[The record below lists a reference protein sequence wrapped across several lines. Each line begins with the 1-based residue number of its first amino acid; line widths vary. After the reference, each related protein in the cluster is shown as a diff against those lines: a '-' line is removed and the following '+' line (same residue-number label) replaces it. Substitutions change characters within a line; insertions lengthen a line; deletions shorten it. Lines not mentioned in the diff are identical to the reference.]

1 MRTARILAVA
11 VCLGLLP
18 ALARAQ
24 WPTQSD
30 PPLVV
35 ASAGSPVALDI
46 SSDGFYGLLVTWRD
60 AGGGVW
66 AQHLDPIAREL
77 WGPGGIK
84 VAEAGFTT
92 PDVAVTHDHLHG
104 GYVTWTE
111 RATPVSPRQIHLM
124 RIRDE
129 ATAKP
134 LTGTLTFRPALT
146 GTLEFKYAGLK
157 DVHGTGTFFLT
168 EVSVGDIIGLD
179 VDGGWYEVASV
190 TDDDDLV
197 LVNDYEGFFT
207 TGSATNGTRVN
218 GTATNFDPEVAD
230 GDCIRLDDE
239 EIWVSVTRIDDTTL
253 RLGRIYPG
261 AGGTGSGSVLAASVA
276 LLDEYTFTKGSDQV
290 SVNVTNIVPLTGN
303 LTFGTTTAVTGEA
316 GVSQFLSEVS
326 PEDFI
331 RIDSDGTWY
340 EVESVQD
347 NENLTVT
354 TATAAAGPG
363 AGSVNPREVRA
374 GDFIR
379 LDTDGAW
386 YGVSA
391 VTDNENIVLSD
402 SYTHTGGGTAASL
415 AEGVF
420 FEATVSEDN
429 KDCHSPRLV
438 ANSGG
443 VFVAYRNNTDGV
455 TSQNSKTAAQLE
467 LAYYDTEGRRLWQ
480 TEFVNIHPDGELGM
494 FPDGDEGVILTWD
507 QPPYVSS
514 SKDMPPASST
524 WAIRINEL
532 GVGVWAPNDPVLLYQ
547 RRDNTAGVAPDGQ
560 GGLWVAGRQDIG
572 NAGVYSVADNGEFMM
587 VNHLLP
593 DAEWEWASWVKAF
606 EWDANEKRNYDI
618 EVGGTLYPASDT
630 FYGAY
635 TTDQH
640 TPRLVPDGEGGV
652 YVLVK
657 DDRMTAGA
665 SPTAGDQKLFAQ
677 HLTSNGT
684 LLWDYDGTG
693 YYLSGVFDDDPDPL
707 VVNLVPYYETDYTW
721 DEGAAVRTNALLKQQ
736 PALLSGSWTGYD
748 TFNGETLYDPMVAVW
763 AEDAGGG
770 SYSILS
776 AELCSAGSFLPWGT
790 GGVITI
796 DAGLGDQSEATGTE
810 VLTVAHERFGV
821 YVVWTDG
828 GSVYASH
835 VNYSAMWD
843 LFRVDDAIGP
853 GPDIFPP
860 EQVGNFTA
868 EAYVGKVR
876 LRWENPSPPNGN
888 KPFEDFDG
896 VLIRRS
902 KDGPPLTPQEGVW
915 VTEGYNDSG
924 AGPLIGEF
932 FDTDVEAGVLYYY
945 SAFTYDTEFNG
956 LNFSAPVWASVLIG
970 FDDVQNFTALG
981 AGGTSIE
988 LRWDL
993 PTGAD
998 YGGVVIRR
1006 SAMGYPIA
1014 RGDGDDVGTFYAPA
1028 DSCVDSGLSADT
1040 RYYYTAFAFD
1050 AAEVRYSDEGAI
1062 ASAATVGPVTGF
1074 SAADNDQRVDLTWAN
1089 PDVSGLTNGEFL
1101 GVVIC
1106 RLAGEDNYPETPD
1119 DSRLA
1124 DTFSTPG
1131 AESYIDGDLAN
1142 NSSFSYVVFAAYEY
1156 DGFTVYSTP
1165 AADTGTPADNVPPG
1179 DISGFVATADM
1190 RAVDLNWALPGDAD
1204 LTGVLIL
1211 RRDDST
1217 PPASVNDGTVVLD
1230 EAVDLS
1236 DPLDPTPITYRDE
1249 DVEVGTTYYYYAW
1262 AYDDETP
1269 PNYST
1274 SAASDS
1280 ATPVTNFVPYFTGGT
1295 PTVAPS
1301 IYDAAFVWTASEPV
1315 TGEVSYGIDTS
1326 GLFGA
1331 GATINYSG
1339 LQTWS
1344 TPAALGSE
1352 PISGLKGG
1360 TPYLYKAV
1368 ITDDQDAT
1376 NDPVAAGS
1384 FTTLDLDSGEDNDA
1398 GVGDGMEDTWED
1410 DNGLDSSDENDW
1422 NGDPDGDGL
1431 PNIWEYRFG
1440 TDPRDADT
1448 DADGASD
1455 YTEIMRGGD
1464 PLVPFPHVPPLG
1476 ETDDGCGA
1484 SGGAKGAWL
1493 VTLAAA
1499 ALAVLRLR
1507 RRAIL
1512 ARR

>member
-1 MRTARILAVA
+1 M
-11 VCLGLLP
+11 
-18 ALARAQ
+18 
-24 WPTQSD
+24 
-30 PPLVV
+30 
-35 ASAGSPVALDI
+35 
-46 SSDGFYGLLVTWRD
+46 F
-60 AGGGVW
+60 
-66 AQHLDPIAREL
+66 
-77 WGPGGIK
+77 
-84 VAEAGFTT
+84 
-92 PDVAVTHDHLHG
+92 
-104 GYVTWTE
+104 
-111 RATPVSPRQIHLM
+111 
-124 RIRDE
+124 
-129 ATAKP
+129 
-134 LTGTLTFRPALT
+134 
-146 GTLEFKYAGLK
+146 FK
-157 DVHGTGTFFLT
+157 
-168 EVSVGDIIGLD
+168 
-179 VDGGWYEVASV
+179 
-190 TDDDDLV
+190 
-197 LVNDYEGFFT
+197 
-207 TGSATNGTRVN
+207 
-218 GTATNFDPEVAD
+218 
-230 GDCIRLDDE
+230 
-239 EIWVSVTRIDDTTL
+239 
-253 RLGRIYPG
+253 
-261 AGGTGSGSVLAASVA
+261 
-276 LLDEYTFTKGSDQV
+276 
-290 SVNVTNIVPLTGN
+290 
-303 LTFGTTTAVTGEA
+303 
-316 GVSQFLSEVS
+316 
-326 PEDFI
+326 
-331 RIDSDGTWY
+331 
-340 EVESVQD
+340 
-347 NENLTVT
+347 
-354 TATAAAGPG
+354 
-363 AGSVNPREVRA
+363 
-374 GDFIR
+374 
-379 LDTDGAW
+379 
-386 YGVSA
+386 
-391 VTDNENIVLSD
+391 
-402 SYTHTGGGTAASL
+402 
-415 AEGVF
+415 
-420 FEATVSEDN
+420 ATVSEDN
-429 KDCHSPRLV
+429 KDCHGPRLL

-455 TSQNSKTAAQLE
+455 TSQNSKTAALLE
-467 LAYYDTEGRRLWQ
+467 LAYYDTEGRGLWR
-480 TEFVNIHPDGELGM
+480 TEFVNIHPDGKLGM
-494 FPDGDEGVILTWD
+494 FPDGAEGVILTWD

-560 GGLWVAGRQDIG
+560 GGLWVAGRKDIE
-572 NAGVYSVADNGEFMM
+572 AVGVYSIADNGDFMM

-593 DAEWEWASWVKAF
+593 DAEWDWASWVKAF
-606 EWDANEKRNYDI
+606 EWDANEKRDYDI
-618 EVGGTLYPASDT
+618 DVNGALYPASDT
-630 FYGAY
+630 VYGAY

-657 DDRMTAGA
+657 DDRMTAA
-665 SPTAGDQKLFAQ
+665 DSPTVGDQKLFAQ
-677 HLTSNGT
+677 HVTSSGA
-684 LLWDYDGTG
+684 LLWDYDGSG
-693 YYLSGVFDDDPDPL
+693 YYLTGVVDTSLTPD
-707 VVNLVPYYETDYTW
+707 VVNLVPFYKTNYTW

-736 PALLSGSWTGYD
+736 PAILSESWTGYD
-748 TFNGETLYDPMVAVW
+748 TFDGETLYDPMVAVW

-776 AELCSAGSFLPWGT
+776 AELDAGGSFLPWGT
-790 GGVITI
+790 GGVSTL
-796 DAGLGDQSEATGTE
+796 DTALGDQSEANGTDI
-810 VLTVAHERFGV
+810 LTVAHERFGV
-821 YVVWTDG
+821 YVVWTDA

-843 LFRVDDAIGP
+843 LFRVDDAIGA

-860 EQVGNFTA
+860 DQVGNFTA

-888 KPFEDFDG
+888 KPFNDFDG

-902 KDGPPLTPQEGVW
+902 TDGPPLTPEEGEW
-915 VTEGYNDSG
+915 ITEGYNDSG

-981 AGGTSIE
+981 AGDTSIE
-988 LRWDL
+988 LLWDL
-993 PTGAD
+993 PAGGD

-1006 SAMGYPIA
+1006 SATGYPIA

-1050 AAEVRYSDEGAI
+1050 AAEVRYSDVGVI

-1074 SAADNDQRVDLTWAN
+1074 SADGDDGRVDLTWAN

-1106 RLAGEDNYPETPD
+1106 RLVGDSNYPERPD
-1119 DSRLA
+1119 DGKLA
-1124 DTFSTPG
+1124 DTFSTPD

-1142 NSSFSYVVFAAYEY
+1142 NSPFSYAVFATYEY

-1165 AADTGTPADNVPPG
+1165 ALNTGTPADDVPPG
-1179 DISGFVATADM
+1179 DIESFVATAGI
-1190 RAVDLNWALPGDAD
+1190 RVVDLSWDLPDDPVRDAD

-1217 PPASVNDGTVVLD
+1217 PPASLNDGTVVLD
-1230 EAVDLS
+1230 EKVDLS
-1236 DPLDPTPITYRDE
+1236 DPPNPTPITYRDE

-1295 PTVAPS
+1295 PTVTPS
-1301 IYDAAFVWTASEPV
+1301 IHGATFFWTASEPV

-1344 TPAALGSE
+1344 TPAASGGE

-1360 TPYLYKAV
+1360 TPYLYRAV
-1368 ITDDQDAT
+1368 ITDDQDVT

-1410 DNGLDSSDENDW
+1410 NNGLDSNDETDW
-1422 NGDPDGDGL
+1422 NVDSDGDGL

-1448 DADGASD
+1448 DGDGVSD
-1455 YTEIMRGGD
+1455 YAEIRRGGD
-1464 PLVPFPHVPPLG
+1464 PLAPFPHVPPLG

-1493 VTLAAA
+1493 LTLAAA

-1507 RRAIL
+1507 RRATL